1 MVSDKPLFRALLGVT
16 KLLEAVGAIIILIA
30 VILNVAQVVYRY
42 FLVDPLSWTEEVMRY
57 AMGWV
62 TFLVAAA
69 AVFRGEET
77 TAGLF
82 DNTKSVLLRRVLHI
96 FKLACTA
103 AFALVLVIY
112 GFPFALGA
120 ARQLS
125 SAAQIPMIYA
135 YLSIGVGGALMIV
148 MCIGLLFLPGDTI
161 KSSGEAIRPEDIA

>member
-1 MVSDKPLFRALLGVT
+1 MGSEKPLFRGLLGLT
-16 KLLEAVGAIIILIA
+16 KLLEAIGA
-30 VILNVAQVVYRY
+30 VIIFLAVVLNVAQVVYRY

-57 AMGWV
+57 GMGWV

-82 DNTKSVLLRRVLHI
+82 DNTKSELLRRALHI

-103 AFALVLVIY
+103 GFALVLVIY
-112 GFPFALGA
+112 GLPFALGA

-125 SAAQIPMIYA
+125 SASQIPMIYA
-135 YLSIGVGGALMIV
+135 YLAIGTGGILMIV
-148 MCIGLLFLPGDTI
+148 MCVGLLFLPEGTI
-161 KSSGEAIRPEDIA
+161 RSSGEAIRPEDIA